1 MACCST
7 TEPLGC
13 VRSLPEGMA
22 MKVVHAHFGKDG
34 GAERFFV
41 NLVNALHEHGVEQ
54 KFVIRPNRAWRS
66 EIDHCGEIIEN
77 HYRRVSISAV
87 LLEFRFRRLLCDFK
101 PDAIMSWMP
110 RASRLMRK
118 NGGAVKI
125 ARLGDFPKN
134 LKHFGNCDVLVGNMP
149 GIGWRCRELGWEKPV
164 QIISNFPRDISN
176 KKIDRSELDTP
187 DDALL
192 VTAAGRFVPR
202 KGFDLL
208 IRAVARLKNAHLWL
222 IGEGQEAENLKN
234 LAKERGANGRIRF
247 VGWKDDPSPYVAAS
261 DIFCMPSRHEPL
273 GNVILEAWSIGV
285 PVVAARSEGPSW
297 FMCDEDNGLM
307 VAIDDVDGFA
317 NAFERLH
324 SDDRLRNRIVEGGHE
339 TLARRF
345 SKQAIAQQYMRLFS
359 GQIEDHGI

>member
-1 MACCST
+1 
-7 TEPLGC
+7 
-13 VRSLPEGMA
+13 

-41 NLVNALHEHGVEQ
+41 NLVNALHEHSVEQ

-66 EIDHCGEIIEN
+66 EIEHCGEIIEN
-77 HYRRVSISAV
+77 HYRRVSISGV
-87 LLEFRFRRLLCDFK
+87 FLNFRFHRLLRDFK

-110 RASRLMRK
+110 RASRLMQK
-118 NGGAVKI
+118 YDSAVKM

-134 LKHFGNCDVLVGNMP
+134 LKHFGDCDVLVGNVP
-149 GIGWRCRELGWEKPV
+149 GIGRRCRQLGWAKPI
-164 QIISNFPRDISN
+164 QIISNFPREASGE
-176 KKIDRSELDTP
+176 KIDRALLDTP
-187 DDALL
+187 NSALL

-202 KGFDLL
+202 KGFDIL
-208 IRAVARLKNAHLWL
+208 IRAVARLEDAHLWL

-234 LAKERGANGRIRF
+234 LAKELGANDRIRF

-261 DIFCMPSRHEPL
+261 DIFCMASRHEPL

-297 FMCDEDNGLM
+297 FMHDEDNGLM

-317 NAFERLH
+317 KAFERLR
-324 SDDRLRNRIVEGGHE
+324 SDEPLRNRIVEGGYE
-339 TLARRF
+339 TLARQF
-345 SKQAIAQQYMRLFS
+345 SRQGITRQYMQLFS